1 MQIFHCTKSLQ
12 KELSTAS
19 VNRKKIAF
27 VPTMGNLHEGHLD
40 LVRAAKNIA
49 DIVVISIFVN
59 PLQFGGDRDF
69 DIYPRTLESDCEKL
83 RPLDVQIVYSPH
95 TKEIYPQALESMT
108 KVIVPK
114 WSNILCGA
122 YREGHFEGVTTVVAK
137 LLNIVAPDVVFFGEK
152 DFQQLQI
159 IRKMVLDLNMPI
171 DIQAIATRREADG
184 LAMSSRNQYL
194 NTEERKTAP
203 ILYQI
208 LNDIKQSILT
218 GSEDFR
224 GLEKSAKDKLI
235 KAGFKPDYVSLLD
248 SGELQPA
255 EINSQHIRV
264 FSAAYLG
271 KARLIDNLEIRL
283 T

>member
-1 MQIFHCTKSLQ
+1 MQIIHYTQSLQ
-12 KELSTAS
+12 KELSTARF
-19 VNRKKIAF
+19 NRQKIAF

-49 DIVVISIFVN
+49 DMIVVSIFVN
-59 PLQFGGDRDF
+59 PLQFGGDKDF
-69 DIYPRTLESDCEKL
+69 DTYPRTLESDCEKL
-83 RPLDVQIVYSPH
+83 RPLDVQYVYSPH
-95 TKEIYPQALESMT
+95 SKEIYPQPLESMT

-194 NTEERKTAP
+194 NAEERKNAP
-203 ILYQI
+203 KLYQI
-208 LNDIKQSILT
+208 LSDIKQNILT
-218 GSEDFR
+218 GSDNFLE
-224 GLEKSAKDKLI
+224 LEKSAKDKLI
-235 KAGFKPDYVSLLD
+235 RAGFKPDYVSLLE
-248 SGELQPA
+248 SEELQPA
-255 EINSQHIRV
+255 EVNSQHIRV
-264 FSAAYLG
+264 FAAAYLG
-271 KARLIDNLEIRL
+271 KARLIDNIEIR
-283 T
+283 